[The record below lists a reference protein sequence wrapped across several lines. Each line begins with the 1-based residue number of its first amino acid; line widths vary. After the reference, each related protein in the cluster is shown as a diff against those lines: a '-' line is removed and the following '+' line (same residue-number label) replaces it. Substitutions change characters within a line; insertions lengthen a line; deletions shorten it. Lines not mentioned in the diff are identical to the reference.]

1 MLPVSDTQSQMSS
14 RTAETF
20 PSNDYL
26 VQLTAEMSNMIQNGQ
41 IQELT
46 QLTSSIQI
54 PPVILTQFLSSLIDN
69 PQNIE
74 IIKLFLTLGADV
86 NAVIHSSAYQ
96 IEEREGITLL
106 MYL

>member
-20 PSNDYL
+20 PSNN

-46 QLTSSIQI
+46 QLTSSVQI

-74 IIKLFLTLGADV
+74 IIKMFLTLGADV